1 MKKVSFVLAFA
12 MIFVL
17 CAAFCSCQST
27 DGYTIP
33 DLDAKSMK
41 MLCIGNINSLE
52 GVDSIRHY
60 DSRIDGGF
68 SAESGEKSIERP
80 TVHQYFIAYSDELGS
95 PVALPWAT
103 SSYKDSFMLSAD
115 FYAFDGELS
124 ELEYKYTYFDTESL
138 FNCTVQI
145 YNGSELVGKL
155 FFDPYVF
162 ISRDWIENFVRELES
177 TLVCVSLSRTQT
189 DATPLCLTLGNV
201 ENSELCARLIGYSA
215 SISGGWYTEFWKST
229 YKSTASTVQMSFIG
243 AGTLGGGETG
253 NIISLSAEFYEFEGE
268 VNIDDLRVESDDIG
282 QIKIFIGDR
291 LVGLVN
297 YTSDQPIDADMLG
310 RLVIEKNINIYTDE

>member
-12 MIFVL
+12 MIFAL

-80 TVHQYFIAYSDELGS
+80 TVHQYFIAYSEELGS
-95 PVALPWAT
+95 PVALPWVA

-124 ELEYKYTYFDTESL
+124 EFEYKYTYFDTESL
-138 FNCTVQI
+138 FNCTVRI

-155 FFDPYVF
+155 FFNPYVF

-215 SISGGWYTEFWKST
+215 SISGGWRTEFWKSS
-229 YKSTASTVQMSFIG
+229 YKSTVSSVEMSFIG
-243 AGTLGGGETG
+243 AGALAG
-253 NIISLSAEFYEFEGE
+253 NSDKENLISLTAEFYDLGGE
-268 VNIDDLRVESDDIG
+268 LTEIRAQSDALG
-282 QIKIFIGDR
+282 QIKIFDGER

-297 YTSDQPIDADMLG
+297 YTSDQPIDADVLG
-310 RLVIEKNINIYTDE
+310 RLVIEKIINIYTDE